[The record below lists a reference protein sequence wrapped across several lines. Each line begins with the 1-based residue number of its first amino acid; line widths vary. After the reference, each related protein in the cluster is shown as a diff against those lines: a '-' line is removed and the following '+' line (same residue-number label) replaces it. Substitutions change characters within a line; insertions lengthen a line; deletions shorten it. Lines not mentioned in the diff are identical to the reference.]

1 MRACCAS
8 WRPSAATSRTSRPQR
23 GTQST
28 RTSLCPAAMM
38 AASAT
43 GSSPTP
49 TSPRQAALR
58 SHPLCY
64 LGTIFRRSL
73 RTLPHDVSCGNFRA
87 FLQSATPTLFRDVV
101 WLFPHTCRHMQ
112 FPCASMSAGS
122 CGDRSAFFN
131 NLYFVIRKSPRC
143 SKRRCSVVS
152 VLDFESKLG
161 LRYISVV
168 PG

>member
-23 GTQST
+23 GTQSM

-64 LGTIFRRSL
+64 LATILGGPYIMWSEKI
-73 RTLPHDVSCGNFRA
+73 LPHDVPCGNIRA
-87 FLQSATPTLFRDVV
+87 FLQSATPRLFRDDV
-101 WLFPHTCRHMQ
+101 WLFPQTRRHMQ

-122 CGDRSAFFN
+122 CGDRSAFLN
-131 NLYFVIRKSPRC
+131 NLYFVIKNSPRC
-143 SKRRCSVVS
+143 SMRRCSVVS
-152 VLDFESKLG
+152 RSWI
-161 LRYISVV
+161 LRVNWN
-168 PG
+168 